1 MDWKKLRKPTRV
13 TLTNPDFQHFCYLGK
28 SLKCSLTPT
37 IKNQNFESKDEL
49 KNAMSQFAIFH
60 S

>member
-13 TLTNPDFQHFCYLGK
+13 TLTNTDFQHFCYLGK
-28 SLKCSLTPT
+28 SLKYSLTPT
-37 IKNQNFESKDEL
+37 IENQNFESKDEL